1 MRLARHGRKR
11 YAYYHIVIADSRAPR
26 DGRYVERIGSYNP
39 NTNPATINL
48 DFDKAYDWLLKGAQP
63 TDTVKT
69 ILSNEGV
76 LYKKHLM
83 GGVKKGAFD
92 EAEAEKR
99 FDKWVADKNEKL
111 QVKLERLSGDAAA
124 AAKKQL
130 EAEVKIN
137 EERAKAIAAKNAEL
151 AAAASKAEAQEEV
164 AEEATEEV
172 VEETAKEV
180 TEETVEETVAE
191 AIEEVTEE
199 VVEETTA
206 EVTEETVETE
216 ETQKEEGSES

>member
-1 MRLARHGRKR
+1 MPVKMRLARHGRKR
-11 YAYYHIVIADSRAPR
+11 YAYYHIVVADSRAPR

-39 NTNPATINL
+39 NTNPATIDL
-48 DFDKAYDWLLKGAQP
+48 DFDKAYNWLVKGAQP
-63 TDTVKT
+63 TDTVRT

-99 FDKWVADKNEKL
+99 LEKWIAEKDSKI
-111 QVKLERLSGDAAA
+111 QAKVERLTGDAAA

-130 EAEVKIN
+130 EAEIKIK

-151 AAAASKAEAQEEV
+151 AAEARAAQASEN
-164 AEEATEEV
+164 
-172 VEETAKEV
+172 EV
-180 TEETVEETVAE
+180 TEETA
-191 AIEEVTEE
+191 
-199 VVEETTA
+199 
-206 EVTEETVETE
+206 ETE
-216 ETQKEEGSES
+216 QAPEEEGAES

>member
-1 MRLARHGRKR
+1 MPVKMRLARHGRKR

-92 EAEAEKR
+92 EVEAEKR
-99 FDKWVADKNEKL
+99 FDKWIADKNAKL
-111 QVKLERLSGDAAA
+111 QIKLERLSGDAAA

-130 EAEVKIN
+130 EVETKIN

-151 AAAASKAEAQEEV
+151 AAAASKAEAQKEV

-172 VEETAKEV
+172 AEETAKEV
-180 TEETVEETVAE
+180 TEETVEEVVAE
-191 AIEEVTEE
+191 TTEEVTEE
-199 VVEETTA
+199 A
-206 EVTEETVETE
+206 VETE

>member
-1 MRLARHGRKR
+1 MSVKMRLARHGRKR

-39 NTNPATINL
+39 NTNPATIDL
-48 DFDKAYDWLLKGAQP
+48 DFEKAYTWLLKGAQP
-63 TDTVKT
+63 TDTVKA

-99 FDKWVADKNEKL
+99 LEKWLADKHAKM
-111 QVKLERLSGDAAA
+111 QAKLERLSNEVEL

-130 EAEVKIN
+130 EAETKIK
-137 EERAKAIAAKNAEL
+137 EERAKVIAAKNAEL
-151 AAAASKAEAQEEV
+151 AAEVEALAEQAQKEQAPEEQPDSAEPAVGQEAAA
-164 AEEATEEV
+164 
-172 VEETAKEV
+172 
-180 TEETVEETVAE
+180 
-191 AIEEVTEE
+191 
-199 VVEETTA
+199 
-206 EVTEETVETE
+206 ETE
-216 ETQKEEGSES
+216 QVQKEESAES